1 MITIPVKVK
10 ERIIQGVKKYKN
22 QLIKARDKDI
32 NESDTVAIINDI
44 LSDVFGYKKFED
56 ITSEYA
62 IKKTF
67 CDLAIKLKD
76 EVKLLI
82 EVKSAG
88 INLKDQH
95 VKQSIDYGANSGV
108 DWCVLTNGL
117 IWKIYRIKFAKPI
130 EHELVYEFN
139 LTEINTKKDSDI
151 EQIYFLTKE
160 SMAKATKKTLIDEY
174 YDQKQIVNKYI
185 ITQILLSD
193 SSLNVVRNTLK
204 KISKDIKVS
213 NEELHQII
221 INEVVKKDVID
232 DEPAKVA
239 KKKVTNAF
247 KKVADKKQKEG
258 C

>member
-1 MITIPVKVK
+1 MITIPIKVK
-10 ERIIQGVKKYKN
+10 QRIIQGVKKYKN

-32 NESDTVAIINDI
+32 NESDTVAIITDI
-44 LSDVFGYKKFED
+44 LSDIFGYKKYEE
-56 ITSEYA
+56 ITSEYS

-67 CDLAIKLKD
+67 CDLAIEIKD

-88 INLKDQH
+88 LNLKEQH
-95 VKQSIDYGANSGV
+95 IKQSVDYGANSGV

-117 IWKIYRIKFAKPI
+117 IWKVYRIKFNKPI

-160 SMAKATKKTLIDEY
+160 SMAKAAKKSLIDEY

-185 ITQILLSD
+185 ISQIILSEP
-193 SSLNVVRNTLK
+193 SLNVIKNTLK

-213 NEELHQII
+213 SDELLHII
-221 INEVVKKDVID
+221 SNDIIKKDIID
-232 DEPAKVA
+232 DELSKVA
-239 KKKVTNAF
+239 KKKVTNAL
-247 KKVADKKQKEG
+247 KKQIKPKE
-258 C
+258 

>member
-44 LSDVFGYKKFED
+44 LSDVFGYQKYEE

-76 EVKLLI
+76 EIKLLI

-88 INLKDQH
+88 MNLKDQH
-95 VKQSIDYGANSGV
+95 VKQAVDYGANGGV

-117 IWKIYRIKFAKPI
+117 IWKIYRIKFSKPV
-130 EHELVYEFN
+130 ENELVYEFN
-139 LTEINTKKDSDI
+139 LTEVNTKKDRDI

-160 SMAKATKKTLIDEY
+160 SMSKATKKTLIDEY

-185 ITQILLSD
+185 ISRILLSEPT
-193 SSLNVVRNTLK
+193 LNVVKNTLK
-204 KISKDIKVS
+204 KISKDIKVN

-221 INEVVKKDVID
+221 INEIVKKDVID
-232 DEPAKVA
+232 DELSKIAE
-239 KKKVTNAF
+239 KKVTNAL
-247 KKVADKKQKEG
+247 KKVVDKKPKDE
-258 C
+258 

>member
-1 MITIPVKVK
+1 MISIPAKIK

-22 QLIKARDKDI
+22 RLVKARDKDI

-44 LSDVFGYKKFED
+44 LSDVFGYEKYEE
-56 ITSEYA
+56 ITSEFA

-67 CDLAIKLKD
+67 CDLAIKIND

-88 INLKDQH
+88 MNLKEQH
-95 VKQSIDYGANSGV
+95 VKQSVDYGSNSGV

-117 IWKIYRIKFAKPI
+117 IWKVYKIKFSKPV

-139 LTEINTKKDSDI
+139 LTEFNAKKESDI

-160 SMAKATKKTLIDEY
+160 SISKATKKSLIDEY
-174 YDQKQIVNKYI
+174 YDQKQIVNKYML
-185 ITQILLSD
+185 TQILLAD
-193 SSLNVVRNTLK
+193 TTLNSIRNTFK

-213 NEELHQII
+213 NEELSNILIKEII
-221 INEVVKKDVID
+221 KKDTLD
-232 DEPAKVA
+232 DELSKAA
-239 KKKVTNAF
+239 KKKVANALKKASEKA
-247 KKVADKKQKEG
+247 KKVES
-258 C
+258 